1 MDTFDGAGPTAVQ
14 TLGNARTQQ
23 TQMSEAIAQ
32 LQASALDGSAG
43 TNSEVEQLNLLTAGS
58 VQSLQ
63 MQQTTN
69 NVITSC

>member
-1 MDTFDGAGPTAVQ
+1 MQ